1 MITVEKLEKG
11 TYFDDAFK
19 ISFRYDPT
27 TVAKVK
33 ELAERRYLPEDRA
46 WEIPAHELPALIEKV
61 GLSNIKSEEAV
72 VQALNTK
79 EIEDKREATQERLK
93 GIKPVRDFDFK
104 TAPLPH
110 QIEAFNYGM
119 EKNSLLIGDEQGLG
133 KTKESI
139 DICVARKKELIKTL
153 IVCGV
158 NSVKYNWEKEIQIH
172 SNEGCVM
179 VDGKTMDVRVQQLND
194 WYRGSSYFGVINI
207 ESLRNEKIQDAL
219 YLGIKDGYIG
229 AIIVDEIHKAKNGGS
244 QQGKALRFLKA
255 PVKIGLSGTPMNKAE
270 DLWNILTWLGVE
282 RRSFYSFR
290 NAYCTMG
297 GFGGYKVIGYKNLN
311 DLNAELNTVMLRR
324 KKEEVLDL
332 PPKLYSTEYV
342 ELTTAQKKQYRDI
355 KNGIVADMENIL
367 ASVNPLNCTLRLRQL
382 TSGNPN
388 LTDDSP
394 KLDRI
399 KEMLEEE
406 IIPNGHKAIIF
417 SQWSTIA
424 KDLGIELSE
433 YDPIVITGEVPPEQR
448 QRLVDNFQTNPHCKV
463 AIGTIGAMGTG
474 LTLNKASYVF
484 FMDKAWNSGDKPNV
498 DEIKSLAIKHG
509 ADMIVID
516 QLSLMSDKRRA
527 DIPRIA
533 YNNISEDLFLM
544 SKELK
549 KPVLLMAQANREA
562 VKNRKK
568 GESPEL
574 HDLAESDGVGQNATR
589 VLSLSVIDGTL
600 KISVKK
606 NRYGINNKE
615 VLMIWEVNT
624 GYLKPLLSENPEE
637 STEDKKDDK
646 PDGEKDKGGE
656 KDYGF

>member
-27 TVAKVK
+27 TVAKIK

-61 GLSNIKSEEAV
+61 GLSNIKSEETV

-297 GFGGYKVIGYKNLN
+297 GFGGYKVIGYKNL
-311 DLNAELNTVMLRR
+311 DKYAPVFGEEAPVEVVEEKQEEPQEKAYTV
-324 KKEEVLDL
+324 EEVAQILGCSERNVYRNIQSG
-332 PPKLYSTEYV
+332 KLEAV
-342 ELTTAQKKQYRDI
+342 ERE
-355 KNGIVADMENIL
+355 VM
-367 ASVNPLNCTLRLRQL
+367 
-382 TSGNPN
+382 
-388 LTDDSP
+388 
-394 KLDRI
+394 
-399 KEMLEEE
+399 
-406 IIPNGHKAIIF
+406 IP
-417 SQWSTIA
+417 T
-424 KDLGIELSE
+424 
-433 YDPIVITGEVPPEQR
+433 
-448 QRLVDNFQTNPHCKV
+448 
-463 AIGTIGAMGTG
+463 
-474 LTLNKASYVF
+474 
-484 FMDKAWNSGDKPNV
+484 
-498 DEIKSLAIKHG
+498 
-509 ADMIVID
+509 
-516 QLSLMSDKRRA
+516 
-527 DIPRIA
+527 
-533 YNNISEDLFLM
+533 
-544 SKELK
+544 LK
-549 KPVLLMAQANREA
+549 KFVTEEA
-562 VKNRKK
+562 
-568 GESPEL
+568 L
-574 HDLAESDGVGQNATR
+574 
-589 VLSLSVIDGTL
+589 
-600 KISVKK
+600 
-606 NRYGINNKE
+606 
-615 VLMIWEVNT
+615 
-624 GYLKPLLSENPEE
+624 
-637 STEDKKDDK
+637 
-646 PDGEKDKGGE
+646 EKYKAGRAS
-656 KDYGF
+656 